1 MKRLNNLK
9 DFRIYLIELTI
20 ILCIF
25 FMCKISLY
33 YNQKEATER
42 GRHIH
47 ILYDT
52 GHSLKHKQTKNANTN
67 HDRELD
73 HTDTVN

>member
-1 MKRLNNLK
+1 
-9 DFRIYLIELTI
+9 
-20 ILCIF
+20 
-25 FMCKISLY
+25 MCKISLY

-52 GHSLKHKQTKNANTN
+52 GHSLKHKQTKNASTN

>member
-1 MKRLNNLK
+1 MKRTNNLK

-25 FMCKISLY
+25 SICKISLY

-47 ILYDT
+47 ILDDACY
-52 GHSLKHKQTKNANTN
+52 SLKHKQTKNASPN
-67 HDRELD
+67 HDTEVD